1 MNMLKRIAFVVL
13 AAALLAGCNSAAKQ
27 QTARVEAEKG
37 ARKEGLKGQTFG
49 AAFSP
54 KGVVPFEQ
62 LAEKMQG
69 QDSVAIKIQGA
80 VQEVCQVKGCWMLIA
95 SESSKNEPVMVRFKD
110 YGFFMPKDI
119 AGREVVMDG
128 YAFREVTPVDELRHY
143 AEDAGKSREEI
154 EAITKPKEE
163 LKFLAS
169 GVLLLDEQ

>member
-1 MNMLKRIAFVVL
+1 
-13 AAALLAGCNSAAKQ
+13 
-27 QTARVEAEKG
+27 
-37 ARKEGLKGQTFG
+37 
-49 AAFSP
+49 
-54 KGVVPFEQ
+54 
-62 LAEKMQG
+62 MQG
-69 QDSVAIKIQGA
+69 QDSVAIKIQGT

-128 YAFREVTPVDELRHY
+128 FAFREVTPVDELRHY